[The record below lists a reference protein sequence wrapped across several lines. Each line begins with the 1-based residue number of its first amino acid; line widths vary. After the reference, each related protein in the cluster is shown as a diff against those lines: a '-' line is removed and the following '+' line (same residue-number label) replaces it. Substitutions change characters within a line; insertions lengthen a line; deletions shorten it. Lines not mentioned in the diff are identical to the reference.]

1 MVSNNACAESVLII
15 VVYVKLTKIVIQEI
29 QNRVK
34 PALVT
39 IPIINSLYYG
49 LCILVYHY
57 LSYK

>member
-1 MVSNNACAESVLII
+1 MVSINACAVSVLII

-39 IPIINSLYYG
+39 IPIS
-49 LCILVYHY
+49 
-57 LSYK
+57 